1 MMKMS
6 RSKLYELTP
15 DMLSEINRLI
25 VAGDIHGDYESFQR
39 IRNLFDPEHDRLIF
53 LGDYADRGP
62 SGLEVIDGVWGLV
75 REYPSRVIAMKGNHE
90 DYGESGRPSFSP
102 CDLMREAYEKRGSW
116 GSYFEGQLKPFLGKL
131 HLAVLVPGEVL
142 FVHGGV
148 SNRIKVVNDLRAPS
162 ERIEKDVLWS
172 DPFKGYGERPNMRG
186 VGIEFGKDVSE
197 GICRRLGVKRIVRSH
212 EPRKAR
218 HGPYVE
224 HDGRVVTTS
233 STIIYGGIP
242 FVLVLPAKKLKE
254 AFWHL
259 ERCVMSLR

>member
-15 DMLSEINRLI
+15 DMLSEIDRLI
-25 VAGDIHGDYESFQR
+25 VAGDMHGDYESFQR
-39 IRNLFDPEHDRLIF
+39 IRSLFDPEHDRLIF

-62 SGLEVIDGVWGLV
+62 SGVEVIDGVWGLV
-75 REYPSRVIAMKGNHE
+75 REYPGRVIAMKGNHE
-90 DYGESGRPSFSP
+90 DYSESGRPSFSP
-102 CDLMREAYEKRGSW
+102 CDLMREAYEKRGGW
-116 GSYFEGQLKPFLGKL
+116 ESYFESQLKSFLGEL
-131 HLAVLVPGEVL
+131 YLAVLVPGEVL
-142 FVHGGV
+142 FVHGGI
-148 SNRIKVVNDLRAPS
+148 SNKIKGVEDLRCPS
-162 ERIEKDVLWS
+162 GQVEKDILWS
-172 DPFKGYGERPNMRG
+172 DPFEGYGERLNMRG

-218 HGPYVE
+218 GGPYVE

-242 FVLVLPAKKLKE
+242 FALVLPAKKLKE
-254 AFWHL
+254 AFGHL